1 MVKVSRSSI
10 KNPSWGCLIAV
21 WGNLYEGL
29 RFLPVAGFLFAAHY
43 KPIKQNMHIVF
54 ILLSFLAFLGFF
66 AGLIKP
72 SWFKMKSRRQSSGV
86 FAGTFVLLMI
96 LTIIASPAEEVPP
109 SVVVQSTAP
118 AVAQPVVATEPVQPP
133 KPKTREELITQKIEA
148 SLGATTNTS
157 KPRVVSVELTAYKS
171 SELSTYGYA
180 STNTVQGA
188 FIKTNAS
195 ENLTSN
201 LQKMTLHKEAAKI
214 FQDTFSSFSQIGDV
228 IIWERLPVS
237 DQYGNQKDDTAIVY
251 AMSRSLYDKIN
262 WASFSYT
269 TLPDLLKSEGHTD
282 DRNSYYE
289 AIRF

>member
-1 MVKVSRSSI
+1 
-10 KNPSWGCLIAV
+10 
-21 WGNLYEGL
+21 
-29 RFLPVAGFLFAAHY
+29 
-43 KPIKQNMHIVF
+43 
-54 ILLSFLAFLGFF
+54 
-66 AGLIKP
+66 
-72 SWFKMKSRRQSSGV
+72 MKSRRQSSGI
-86 FAGTFVLLMI
+86 FAGAFVLLMI

-109 SVVVQSTAP
+109 PVVVQSTP
-118 AVAQPVVATEPVQPP
+118 PITAQPVVATQPVQVP
-133 KPKTREELITQKIEA
+133 KPKTREQLITQKIEA

-157 KPRVVSVELTAYKS
+157 KPRVVFVELTNYKP

-180 STNTVQGA
+180 PTETIQAA

-214 FQDTFSSFSQIGDV
+214 FQDTFSSFPQIGDV

-237 DQYGNQKDDTAIVY
+237 DQYGNKKDDTAIVY
-251 AMSRSLYDKIN
+251 AMGRPLYDKIN
-262 WASFSYT
+262 WTNFSYT
-269 TLPDLLKSEGHTD
+269 TLPDLLKSEGRTD